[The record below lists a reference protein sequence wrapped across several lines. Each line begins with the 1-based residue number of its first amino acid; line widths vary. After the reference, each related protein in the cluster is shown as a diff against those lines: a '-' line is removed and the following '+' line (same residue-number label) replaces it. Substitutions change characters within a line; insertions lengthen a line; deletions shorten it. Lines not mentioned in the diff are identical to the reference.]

1 MNLGSIIQNFIV
13 NISKEKFIDQQK
25 TLILVLEYN
34 TIRLFV
40 MTYIILYL
48 ISDKIKLTNEENKPD
63 NFKILLISII
73 VSLIYLAILS
83 IRIFSNLKL
92 IL

>member
-1 MNLGSIIQNFIV
+1 MNLGSIIQNFIINV
-13 NISKEKFIDQQK
+13 SKENFINEQK

-40 MTYIILYL
+40 MTYIILYT
-48 ISDKIKLTNEENKPD
+48 ISNKIKLNDKNNKPD

>member
-13 NISKEKFIDQQK
+13 NVSKEKFIDEQK

-40 MTYIILYL
+40 MTFIILYL
-48 ISDKIKLTNEENKPD
+48 ISDKIKLTDKENKPD
-63 NFKILLISII
+63 NYKILLISII

>member
-13 NISKEKFIDQQK
+13 NISKEKFIDKQK

-40 MTYIILYL
+40 MTFIILYL
-48 ISDKIKLTNEENKPD
+48 ISDKIKLTDKENKPD
-63 NFKILLISII
+63 NFKILLISMII
-73 VSLIYLAILS
+73 SLIYLAILS

>member
-13 NISKEKFIDQQK
+13 NISKEKFIDEQK

-48 ISDKIKLTNEENKPD
+48 ISDKVKLTDKEDKPD
-63 NFKILLISII
+63 NFKILLISMII
-73 VSLIYLAILS
+73 SLIYLAILS

>member
-13 NISKEKFIDQQK
+13 NISKEKFIDKQK

-73 VSLIYLAILS
+73 ISLIYLAILS

>member
-1 MNLGSIIQNFIV
+1 MQ
-13 NISKEKFIDQQK
+13 
-25 TLILVLEYN
+25 ILVLEYN

-40 MTYIILYL
+40 LTYIILNL
-48 ISDKIKLTNEENKPD
+48 ISHKINLTDKNNKPD
-63 NFKILLISII
+63 NLKILLISIV

>member
-13 NISKEKFIDQQK
+13 NISKEKFIDKQK

>member
-13 NISKEKFIDQQK
+13 NISKEKFIDKQK
-25 TLILVLEYN
+25 TLILVFEYN

>member
-13 NISKEKFIDQQK
+13 NISKEKFIDEQK

-40 MTYIILYL
+40 ITYIILYL
-48 ISDKIKLTNEENKPD
+48 ISNKIKLTDKEDKPD
-63 NFKILLISII
+63 NFKILLISMII
-73 VSLIYLAILS
+73 SLIYLAILS

>member
-13 NISKEKFIDQQK
+13 NVSKEKFINEQK

-40 MTYIILYL
+40 MTFIILYL
-48 ISDKIKLTNEENKPD
+48 ISDKIKLTDKENKPD
-63 NFKILLISII
+63 NFKILLISMII
-73 VSLIYLAILS
+73 SLIYLAILS

>member
-13 NISKEKFIDQQK
+13 NVSKEKFIDEQK

-40 MTYIILYL
+40 MTFIILYL
-48 ISDKIKLTNEENKPD
+48 ISDKIKLTNKEDKPD
-63 NFKILLISII
+63 NYKILLISII

-83 IRIFSNLKL
+83 IRIFSNPKL

>member
-13 NISKEKFIDQQK
+13 NISKEKFIDEQK

-40 MTYIILYL
+40 MTFIILYL
-48 ISDKIKLTNEENKPD
+48 ISDKIKLTDKENKPD
-63 NFKILLISII
+63 NFKILLISMII
-73 VSLIYLAILS
+73 SLIYLAILS

>member
-13 NISKEKFIDQQK
+13 NVSKEKFIDEQK

-40 MTYIILYL
+40 MTFIILYL
-48 ISDKIKLTNEENKPD
+48 ISDKIKLTDKEDKPD
-63 NFKILLISII
+63 NYKILLISII

-92 IL
+92 FL

>member
-1 MNLGSIIQNFIV
+1 MNLGFLIQNFIV
-13 NISKEKFIDQQK
+13 NVSKENFIDEQK
-25 TLILVLEYN
+25 MQILVLEYN

-40 MTYIILYL
+40 LTYIILNL
-48 ISDKIKLTNEENKPD
+48 ICHKINLTDKNNKPD
-63 NFKILLISII
+63 NLKILLISIV

>member
-1 MNLGSIIQNFIV
+1 MNLGSIIQNFIINV
-13 NISKEKFIDQQK
+13 SKENFINEQK

-40 MTYIILYL
+40 MTYIILYT
-48 ISDKIKLTNEENKPD
+48 ISNKIKLNDKNNKPD

-83 IRIFSNLKL
+83 IRIFANLKL

>member
-1 MNLGSIIQNFIV
+1 MNLGSLIQNFIV
-13 NISKEKFIDQQK
+13 NVSKENFIDEQK
-25 TLILVLEYN
+25 MQILVLEYN

-40 MTYIILYL
+40 LTYIILNL
-48 ISDKIKLTNEENKPD
+48 ISHKINLTNKNNKPD
-63 NFKILLISII
+63 NLKILLISIV

>member
-13 NISKEKFIDQQK
+13 NVSKEKFIDEQK

-40 MTYIILYL
+40 MTFIILYL
-48 ISDKIKLTNEENKPD
+48 ISDKIKLTDKENKPD

-73 VSLIYLAILS
+73 ISLIYLAILS

>member
-13 NISKEKFIDQQK
+13 NVSKEKFIDEQK

-40 MTYIILYL
+40 MTFIILYL
-48 ISDKIKLTNEENKPD
+48 ISDKIKLTDKEDKPD
-63 NFKILLISII
+63 NYKILLISII

>member
-13 NISKEKFIDQQK
+13 NVSKEKFIDEQK

-40 MTYIILYL
+40 MTFIILYL
-48 ISDKIKLTNEENKPD
+48 ISDKIKLTDKENKPD
-63 NFKILLISII
+63 NFKILLISIV

>member
-13 NISKEKFIDQQK
+13 NVSKEKFIDEQK

-40 MTYIILYL
+40 MTFIILYL
-48 ISDKIKLTNEENKPD
+48 ISDKIKLTDKKNKPD
-63 NFKILLISII
+63 NFKILLISMII
-73 VSLIYLAILS
+73 SLIYLAILS

>member
-13 NISKEKFIDQQK
+13 NISKEKFIDKQK

-40 MTYIILYL
+40 ITYIILYL
-48 ISDKIKLTNEENKPD
+48 ISNKIKLTDKEDKPD
-63 NFKILLISII
+63 NFKILLISIMI
-73 VSLIYLAILS
+73 SLIYLAILS

>member
-13 NISKEKFIDQQK
+13 NISKEKFIDEQK

-40 MTYIILYL
+40 ITYIILYL
-48 ISDKIKLTNEENKPD
+48 ISNKIKLTDKEDKPD
-63 NFKILLISII
+63 NFKILLISIMI
-73 VSLIYLAILS
+73 SLIYLAILS

>member
-13 NISKEKFIDQQK
+13 NISKEKFIDEQK

-48 ISDKIKLTNEENKPD
+48 ISNKIKLTDKEDKPD
-63 NFKILLISII
+63 NFKILLISMII
-73 VSLIYLAILS
+73 SLIYLAILS

>member
-13 NISKEKFIDQQK
+13 NVSKEKFIDEQK

-40 MTYIILYL
+40 MTFIILYL
-48 ISDKIKLTNEENKPD
+48 ISDKIKLTDKEDKPD
-63 NFKILLISII
+63 NYKILLISMII
-73 VSLIYLAILS
+73 SLIYLAILS

>member
-13 NISKEKFIDQQK
+13 NISKEKFIDEQK

-48 ISDKIKLTNEENKPD
+48 ISDKINLTDKEDKPD
-63 NFKILLISII
+63 NFKILLISMII
-73 VSLIYLAILS
+73 SLIYLAILS